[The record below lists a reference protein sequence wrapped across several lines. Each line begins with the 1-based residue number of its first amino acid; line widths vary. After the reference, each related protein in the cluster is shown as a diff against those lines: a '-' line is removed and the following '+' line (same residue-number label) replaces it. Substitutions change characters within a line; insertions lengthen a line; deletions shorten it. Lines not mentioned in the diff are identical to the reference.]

1 MENQTALNKQVQS
14 ADITS

>member
-1 MENQTALNKQVQS
+1 MKNQTALNKQVQS